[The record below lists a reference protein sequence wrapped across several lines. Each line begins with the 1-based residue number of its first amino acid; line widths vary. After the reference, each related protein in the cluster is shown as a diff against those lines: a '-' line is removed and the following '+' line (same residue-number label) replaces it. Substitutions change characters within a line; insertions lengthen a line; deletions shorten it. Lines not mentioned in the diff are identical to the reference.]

1 MEGAWWMAC
10 WDGLGLA
17 DVFLILLDAGLE
29 RGDVDPFG
37 VLILSLTLWTTI
49 SLVGV

>member
-1 MEGAWWMAC
+1 MAC
-10 WDGLGLA
+10 WDGLGLVA
-17 DVFLILLDAGLE
+17 VFLILLEAGLG

-37 VLILSLTLWTTI
+37 ALILSLTLWTTI